1 MDEVQLL
8 VLAMATLLILV
19 SSLVESKVR
28 QAPVAAPVR
37 VVSAFLRRQRRR

>member
-19 SSLVESKVR
+19 SALVDSKVR